1 MPKETDS
8 DTSQL
13 YAKVPTKLK
22 EEFDAACKAKG
33 IKKKHVLTR
42 LATMWIKGEIKI
54 D

>member
-1 MPKETDS
+1 MSKSTDT

-33 IKKKHVLTR
+33 IKKKHVLTK
-42 LATMWIKGEIKI
+42 LAEMWLKGEIKI

>member
-1 MPKETDS
+1 MPKETDK

-13 YAKVPTKLK
+13 YAKVPKKLK
-22 EEFDAACKAKG
+22 DEFDAACAAKG

-42 LATMWIKGEIKI
+42 LAEMWVKGEIEI